1 MDYFSFVPGLALGAG
16 FAIALM
22 VLKLKQAY
30 QKGRGEA
37 AVVEER
43 LRNSEK
49 IIEELKSSFAKE
61 MEKTRALDEALR
73 EELRKFSAAEQQ
85 CKLIPDLEERLKEKN
100 KLAEDLN
107 SRNSSL
113 SVRIA
118 ELETIISKERSENAE
133 KIKILDES
141 KEKLTE
147 AFKNLANEIFEE
159 KSKKFTEHNKLNL
172 EALLNPLGL
181 KIKEFEK
188 KVEDT
193 HEKSVRD
200 SSALMEKISQ
210 LQELNKQLSSDATDL
225 TRALK
230 GEAKTQGNWGEL
242 ILERILEVSGL
253 EKDIEYEKTPN
264 CTEDGRRYQ
273 PDVIVKLPEGKHIII
288 DAKVS
293 LTAYERYC
301 SAEDETLKSSSLN
314 EHIFSVR
321 KHIQELSAKNYQGLR
336 QLKSPD
342 FVLMFIPVESAFAL
356 AVRNETAL
364 FTEAIEKN
372 IVIVTPSTLLAT
384 LRIISHI
391 WKQEKQNRNAAEIA
405 RQSGQLYDKFLGFL
419 KDMEG
424 IGTRLDQAQKSYS
437 EAMNKLKTGRG
448 NLIRKAEEIR
458 LLGAKE
464 KVRLPGDLTAEAM
477 ENDDEVH
484 EKNEHPA

>member
-1 MDYFSFVPGLALGAG
+1 MDYFSLILGLLLGLA
-16 FAIALM
+16 FAAALLAFK
-22 VLKLKQAY
+22 VKQAF

-37 AVVEER
+37 AVIEER
-43 LRNSEK
+43 LRNSEN
-49 IIEELKSSFAKE
+49 ITEELKNTLARE
-61 MEKTRALDEALR
+61 AEKARGLDEALK
-73 EELRKFSAAEQQ
+73 EELRKLAAAEQH
-85 CKLIPDLEERLKEKN
+85 CKLIPALEEQLKEKTRS
-100 KLAEDLN
+100 AEDLN

-133 KIKILDES
+133 KLKILDES

-147 AFKNLANEIFEE
+147 AFKNLANDIFEE
-159 KSKKFTEHNKLNL
+159 KSKKFTEHNKINL
-172 EALLNPLGL
+172 ETLLNPLGL

-210 LQELNKQLSSDATDL
+210 LQELNRQLSSDATDL

-253 EKDIEYEKTPN
+253 EKDIEYEKTPC
-264 CTEDGRRYQ
+264 CTEDGKRYQ
-273 PDVIVKLPEGKHIII
+273 PDVVVKLPEGKHLII

-301 SAEDETLKSSSLN
+301 SAQDEAVKSSSLN
-314 EHIFSVR
+314 EHILSVR

-384 LRIISHI
+384 LRIVSHI

-405 RQSGQLYDKFLGFL
+405 RQSGLLYDKFLGFL

-424 IGTRLDQAQKSYS
+424 IGIRIDQAQKSYS
-437 EAMNKLKTGRG
+437 EAMGKLKTGRG

-464 KVRLPGDLTAEAM
+464 KARLPEELTAGAM
-477 ENDDEVH
+477 ENEDELN
-484 EKNEHPA
+484 EKNENPS